1 MNVIEMKNLSLCLS
15 LCLLLSACATSDE
28 ARIDKLLQSMEKG
41 IDRAD
46 LETFL
51 ECYDR
56 KSPRFPEIE
65 AMTRHVFTRWEKVD
79 LTISERAIYVTGN
92 EARVVVNFFI
102 EGHIDGKR
110 KSYPGKRSLQLVRQG
125 NRWRIAEG
133 FLLEP
138 LYSFSSPEKARIRE
152 VMERRAEALR
162 RKDLERYLSCFSPN
176 YHDPVRKTDF
186 SQIKAEIIERF
197 RKWEKIDFRIT
208 KIEITI
214 RGKSAIVDES
224 FQLSGIIHGK
234 EMTFPPGRE
243 LFHLEK
249 DEEGRWRIVRGL

>member
-1 MNVIEMKNLSLCLS
+1 MKNLALALS
-15 LCLLLSACATSDE
+15 LSLLLSACATSDE
-28 ARIDKLLQSMEKG
+28 ARIDRLLQTMEKG

-46 LETFL
+46 PETFL
-51 ECYDR
+51 ECYDHE
-56 KSPRFPEIE
+56 SPRFPEIE
-65 AMTRHVFTRWEKVD
+65 AMARHVFTRWEKVD

-92 EARVVVNFFI
+92 EARVVVNFFL
-102 EGHIDGKR
+102 EGDIDGAR
-110 KSYPGKRSLQLVRQG
+110 KSYPGKRSLQLVRKG
-125 NRWRIAEG
+125 KRWRIAEG

-162 RKDLERYLSCFSPN
+162 TKDLERYLSCFSPN
-176 YHDPVRKTDF
+176 YHDPVRKADF
-186 SQIKAEIIERF
+186 AKIKAEIIERF

-224 FQLSGIIHGK
+224 FQLSGIMNGK
-234 EMTFPPGRE
+234 ETTFPPGRE
-243 LFHLEK
+243 LFHLEQ
-249 DEEGRWRIVRGL
+249 DDAGHWRITRGL